1 MQTNT
6 TLLSNALGLL
16 HNLLNAAWCLLLL
29 AASSVHVP
37 QLTTSSST
45 LQALIIKCG
54 YSTYSFQHHEQ
65 HKQMA
70 SFSLECCQLS
80 YPQPLPQTSNAHLVL
95 SPPLLHL
102 LQDSRRAA

>member
-37 QLTTSSST
+37 QLTASSST
-45 LQALIIKCG
+45 LQALIIKVWL
-54 YSTYSFQHHEQ
+54 FNIQ
-65 HKQMA
+65 
-70 SFSLECCQLS
+70 F
-80 YPQPLPQTSNAHLVL
+80 PTS
-95 SPPLLHL
+95 
-102 LQDSRRAA
+102 